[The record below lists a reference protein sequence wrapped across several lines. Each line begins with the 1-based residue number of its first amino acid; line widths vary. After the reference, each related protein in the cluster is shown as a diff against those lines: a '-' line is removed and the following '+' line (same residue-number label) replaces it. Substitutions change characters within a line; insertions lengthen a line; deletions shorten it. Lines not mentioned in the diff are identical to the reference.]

1 MSENPETPENPEN
14 GGRPEEAGAPVPAA
28 PAVKG
33 RPRIIAVL
41 PVYDRPILP
50 SEVIPVQLS
59 AKWAETVRRVI
70 NSDDKMMAVIARP
83 EQELESELDLG
94 ELAATMGCAVRII
107 QARIGEELQV
117 VVQGVARVRVNNPV
131 RDESGCIAGEASY
144 PEDELPAPDEK
155 QTMEIKA
162 HAMAILATMHELIP
176 INPLYFQELKQYLLR
191 FNPNDPSMLADCAAS
206 ITTAGAAELMSVLET
221 VELLPRLKIA
231 LRLIERELET
241 TKLERSIKNAVSEK
255 INADQRKFFLREQLQ
270 EIQKEL
276 GIQYDDNTS
285 ELNRLREKMSKL
297 KPPPAVAEKFES
309 ELSRLAML
317 DSRSAE
323 FSVCRDYLNW
333 LTDVPWG
340 RYANEEGDF
349 SLAKAREILEEDHEG
364 LKDVK
369 ERILEFLAVGI
380 YKGGFTGAV
389 ILLVGPPGVGKTSI
403 GKSIARALNRPFF
416 RFSVGGLRDEAE
428 IKGHMRTYVS
438 ALPGKMIQA
447 LKETKAMNPVIV
459 LDEIDK
465 LTNDSHRGD
474 PASAL
479 LEALDPEQNSG
490 FLDHYLDVPVDLS
503 RCLFV
508 CTANYPEGIPAPLMD
523 RMDAIRLPGYLAEEK
538 FLIAKKHLVP
548 KNKLKAGVMG
558 NEVRFQDGAL
568 RKIIE
573 EYSRE
578 AGVRGLEKNIAKII
592 RMCLV
597 RIIDAGA
604 DAPPSV
610 VVKPSDVREYLGVPV
625 YAIEK
630 TLKGVGVVTGLAW
643 TAAGGA
649 TLPVEAALVD
659 RYARGFSLTGNL
671 GSVMKESAGI
681 ALSYVA
687 ANLAGI
693 APGADR
699 GYFEKANI
707 HLHVP
712 EGAVPKDGP
721 SAGITMASAI
731 LSLALNRAPRGGFA
745 MTGELSL
752 TGHVLPVGGI
762 REKVIAAKRAGIGKI
777 ILPLGNRP
785 DVEDLPDYVKKDVEF
800 SFVDLYPEAA
810 RILFGGD

>member
-131 RDESGCIAGEASY
+131 RDESGCIAGEATY

-221 VELLPRLKIA
+221 VKLLPRLKIA